1 MTVRRLLWST
11 FRKDA
16 SREGNAVGLIFLE
29 GGPLDGNAYD
39 TKDLLGVSESALP
52 RGYVWTSE
60 RRTSPRTGKTAQV
73 WRYAGDGLPPQQSPS
88 AQTADTVP
96 DDTELTAEQLGEL
109 LERGVPVTML
119 HEARA
124 SVALDRDQTHVVGEP
139 ATPTERVEQT
149 AAAGPQIRDRRKAV
163 KVSAGKLAELA
174 GLKQSRVYAIETD
187 SGKPV
192 TPAERSALEE
202 ALTRLEAEA
211 SAH

>member
-1 MTVRRLLWST
+1 MVDRKEGRR
-11 FRKDA
+11 
-16 SREGNAVGLIFLE
+16 REGNAVGLIFLE

-39 TKDLLGVSESALP
+39 TRDLLGVPESALP

-73 WRYAGDGLPPQQSPS
+73 WRFTGDGLPPQQSPGMETAT
-88 AQTADTVP
+88 AQDDTDLTAD
-96 DDTELTAEQLGEL
+96 QLGEL
-109 LERGVPVTML
+109 LERGVPV
-119 HEARA
+119 EARA
-124 SVALDRDQTHVVGEP
+124 AADELTRVTEELGLYDDAP
-139 ATPTERVEQT
+139 TPTERVEET
-149 AAAGPQIRDRRKAV
+149 AAAGPGIRDRRKAV

-192 TPAERSALEE
+192 THAERRALEE